1 MINFGHNL
9 GRHISRSPTESI
21 DCIRRHRV
29 NTESE
34 IDQLYLLVS
43 VDQNVFSL
51 YVPVHNIPVVHVLQS
66 LRDDQ
71 QELLGFILFQSMF
84 MF

>member
-1 MINFGHNL
+1 M
-9 GRHISRSPTESI
+9 
-21 DCIRRHRV
+21 